1 MVQLGIWVWIP
12 PLPPI
17 FLLFNYF
24 RENIWVRIALSLS
37 LYFCSRT
44 SWKDTQNCT
53 SNNAFFVLF
62 PFRPLKFW
70 GRVVQIF
77 QNSLRRYLSSRRLRK
92 IFQIAFTQWV
102 PLLTKNRFLVFFTP
116 VKLVIQAIPVFFFLQ
131 KYPFFRQ
138 LTGKYYFY
146 GQIHASAHMYKQKK
160 EYLVKKWV
168 KSSHLVFTIFS
179 LSNWHYSSIV

>member
-62 PFRPLKFW
+62 LFRPLKFW

-77 QNSLRRYLSSRRLRK
+77 QNSLRGYLSSRRLRTNTW
-92 IFQIAFTQWV
+92 IFQIVFSQWV
-102 PLLTKNRFLVFFTP
+102 PLLTKIVFWFFLDLSNLS
-116 VKLVIQAIPVFFFLQ
+116 VKLFLFFFA
-131 KYPFFRQ
+131 KISFF
-138 LTGKYYFY
+138 
-146 GQIHASAHMYKQKK
+146 
-160 EYLVKKWV
+160 
-168 KSSHLVFTIFS
+168 
-179 LSNWHYSSIV
+179 

>member
-37 LYFCSRT
+37 LYFCSWT

-62 PFRPLKFW
+62 LFRPLKFW

-77 QNSLRRYLSSRRLRK
+77 QNSLRRYLSSQRLRTNTW
-92 IFQIAFTQWV
+92 IFQVTFSQWV
-102 PLLTKNRFLVFFTP
+102 PLLTKNRFLVFLDLSNLS
-116 VKLVIQAIPVFFFLQ
+116 VKLFLFFLQ

-138 LTGKYYFY
+138 LTGKYYFSC
-146 GQIHASAHMYKQKK
+146 QIYASAQTYKPKK
-160 EYLVKKWV
+160 EHW
-168 KSSHLVFTIFS
+168 SR
-179 LSNWHYSSIV
+179 NE

>member
-24 RENIWVRIALSLS
+24 TENIWVRIALSLS

-62 PFRPLKFW
+62 LFRPLKFW

-77 QNSLRRYLSSRRLRK
+77 QNSLRGYLSSRRLRTNTW
-92 IFQIAFTQWV
+92 IFQIVFSQWV
-102 PLLTKNRFLVFFTP
+102 PLLTKIVFW
-116 VKLVIQAIPVFFFLQ
+116 FFLDLSS
-131 KYPFFRQ
+131 YSCCFFCKNI
-138 LTGKYYFY
+138 LF
-146 GQIHASAHMYKQKK
+146 
-160 EYLVKKWV
+160 LD
-168 KSSHLVFTIFS
+168 
-179 LSNWHYSSIV
+179 N

>member
-77 QNSLRRYLSSRRLRK
+77 QNSLRRYFSSRRLRK
-92 IFQIAFTQWV
+92 NTWIFQIALHNEYLYWQKIVFWS
-102 PLLTKNRFLVFFTP
+102 FLELSNLS
-116 VKLVIQAIPVFFFLQ
+116 VKLFLFFLLQ
-131 KYPFFRQ
+131 KYPFF
-138 LTGKYYFY
+138 
-146 GQIHASAHMYKQKK
+146 
-160 EYLVKKWV
+160 
-168 KSSHLVFTIFS
+168 
-179 LSNWHYSSIV
+179 